1 MPARAMRA
9 LLLAT
14 VSVGGVVAAEGSNAQ
29 TELAP
34 VTVTAPSPI
43 VHRGPV
49 RAHGVEAWVFDA
61 LLVRQTVMMRCHE
74 TAIVHTGPAARV
86 NHARTPYACARARRD
101 RRGR

>member
-1 MPARAMRA
+1 LRRAYWSADFAEAHVVEA
-9 LLLAT
+9 LL
-14 VSVGGVVAAEGSNAQ
+14 
-29 TELAP
+29 
-34 VTVTAPSPI
+34 
-43 VHRGPV
+43 